1 MKNRLLIISITL
13 LAGLFLGWLIFHP
26 GNTPANEDKQTAEL
40 TKSTVWTCS
49 MHPQIKMEEPG
60 KCPLCG
66 MDLIPLVQS
75 APSTIDP
82 DAVQISPEAAAL
94 ANVLTSKVS
103 KSNAIKEIRLYGKIQ
118 PDERSVQSQ
127 VSHVQGRIEKLY
139 VSFTGEKVVKGQLLA
154 RIYSPELV
162 NAQQELIE
170 ASQSKQSQPGI
181 YEAAIEKLRQLK
193 LTENQISALENTGVT
208 ASNIDVV
215 SNTSGV
221 VTSRSV
227 STGDYVSKG
236 TVLFEISDLT
246 KVWVEF
252 DVYERDIQFMK
263 PGEKTSFTVQALP
276 GENFSGI
283 ISFIDPVLDPVTR
296 VAKVRVEA
304 ENSSGKLKPEMF
316 ASGIVMSGMTG
327 YRDNFVIPSSS
338 VLWTGKRSVVYVK
351 QSSEEGN
358 LFKIREIVLG
368 PSLGNS
374 FIVLDGLTE
383 GEEIVTNG
391 TFYIDAASQL
401 EGKVS
406 MMNSALS
413 DNPDVIK
420 GMLAVSGLCEMCKER
435 IEKTALSV
443 PGVSSATWDMN
454 TKKLSFGYKGNL
466 TVQNKVAQA
475 VADAG
480 HDNELFKAKD
490 DVYNALPAC
499 CLYRK

>member
-1 MKNRLLIISITL
+1 MKNKFLFVSIALI
-13 LAGLFLGWLIFHP
+13 AGLFFGWLIFHP
-26 GNTPANEDKQTAEL
+26 GNSSSNVDKQTAEV
-40 TKSTVWTCS
+40 KNSTIWTCS
-49 MHPQIKMEEPG
+49 MHPQIRMDEPG

-75 APSTIDP
+75 APSSFDP
-82 DAVQISPEAAAL
+82 DAVHISPEAAAL
-94 ANVLTSKVS
+94 ANVVTSMVS
-103 KSNAIKEIRLYGKIQ
+103 KTNPVKEIRLYGKIQ
-118 PDERSVQSQ
+118 ADERSVQSQ

-154 RIYSPELV
+154 RIYSPDLI
-162 NAQQELIE
+162 NARQELIE

-181 YEAAIEKLRQLK
+181 YEAAKEKLRQLK
-193 LTENQISALENTGVT
+193 LTEKQISALEDSGVT
-208 ASNIDVV
+208 SGNIDVV

-221 VTSRSV
+221 VISRAV
-227 STGDYVSKG
+227 STGDYISKG
-236 TVLFEISDLT
+236 SVLFEISDLS

-252 DVYERDIQFMK
+252 DAYERDIQFLK
-263 PGEKTSFTVQALP
+263 PGEKTSFTLEALP
-276 GENFSGI
+276 GEDFSGV

-304 ENSSGKLKPEMF
+304 ENKSGKLKPEMF
-316 ASGIVMSGMTG
+316 ASGIVMSGLTE
-327 YRDNFVIPSSS
+327 YKDKYVIPSSA

-351 QSSEEGN
+351 QNSEEGN
-358 LFKIREIVLG
+358 LFKLREIVLG

-374 FIVLDGLTE
+374 FIVVDGLTE
-383 GEEIVTNG
+383 RDEIVTNG

-406 MMNSALS
+406 MMNSS
-413 DNPDVIK
+413 SSGDTEISE
-420 GMLAVSGLCEMCKER
+420 GHLAVSGNCEMCRDR

-443 PGVSSATWDMN
+443 PGVTSAVWDVN
-454 TKKLSFGYKGNL
+454 SKKLSFDYKRNL
-466 TVQNKVAQA
+466 TDPDKVAKA

-480 HDNELFKAKD
+480 HDNEKFKARD
-490 DVYNALPAC
+490 EVYNALPEC